1 MWVRDS
7 LQIVLTPQQIIAS
20 SCRQKILMALS
31 KTKETHVTN
40 LVRTINSTYNQ
51 VDRNLRI
58 LEQENIIR
66 TKRIGNVRIIRLN
79 FENPKTDSLLR
90 ALQLLD
96 RPTSTFTKKG

>member
-1 MWVRDS
+1 
-7 LQIVLTPQQIIAS
+7 
-20 SCRQKILMALS
+20 
-31 KTKETHVTN
+31 
-40 LVRTINSTYNQ
+40 

>member
-1 MWVRDS
+1 
-7 LQIVLTPQQIIAS
+7 VLTLQQIIAS

-66 TKRIGNVRIIRLN
+66 TTRIGNARIIRLN
-79 FENPKTDSLLR
+79 FENPKTGSLLR

-96 RPTSTFTKKG
+96 RPTSTSL